1 MSIHR
6 RLERSGYG
14 GHCAAE
20 QARAARSAETRV
32 RAGRSEC
39 ELRRRRLT
47 AGSILAVTE
56 AAIDRALRA
65 GVAKGTLRRVFLRR
79 VLLDTTLDWLNTGR
93 HEGCSSSR
101 TRSSI

>member
-1 MSIHR
+1 
-6 RLERSGYG
+6 
-14 GHCAAE
+14 
-20 QARAARSAETRV
+20 
-32 RAGRSEC
+32 
-39 ELRRRRLT
+39 LT
-47 AGSILAVTE
+47 TGSILAVTE

-79 VLLDTTLDWLNTGR
+79 VLLDTNLYIDWLNTGR